1 MGRHASRFI
10 KLEDADRVWLEE
22 QWKRHPVHAVRC
34 RMSVGARRSLTRFG
48 FRTDVDHPL
57 HATVGRLMLHEF
69 DLPNITGPIDH

>member
-34 RMSVGARRSLTRFG
+34 RAHAIVLSSQRYSIVEISQIL
-48 FRTDVDHPL
+48 DVTYE
-57 HATVGRLMLHEF
+57 TVGDAYF
-69 DLPNITGPIDH
+69 